1 MPRREPPPL
10 PIPCLCL
17 VTDRRQHPHVPLED
31 IVDSAVSGGA
41 GLIQLREKDLPASEL
56 YALARRLKDAINNRA
71 LLFINDRLDIA
82 LAARADGV
90 QLGETA
96 LPLCAAKAI
105 LAATASPGKRLL
117 FARSVHSPQGALH
130 AQAQGADLLTLGS
143 IFPTTSHPGAPTG
156 GLPLIQ
162 TAAQAIQIPIL
173 AIGGVTPD
181 NIASVITAGASG
193 AAVIT
198 AIAASPDPQSA
209 TAALSQNMRTAWASR
224 PDNPTHARQQ

>member
-1 MPRREPPPL
+1 MPTIEI

-41 GLIQLREKDLPASEL
+41 ALIQLREKDLPASEL
-56 YALARRLKDAINNRA
+56 YALALRLKDAINNRA

-82 LAARADGV
+82 LAAHADGV

-96 LPLCAAKAI
+96 LPLPAAKA
-105 LAATASPGKRLL
+105 LVAATTSPGKRLL
-117 FARSVHSPQGALH
+117 LARSVHSLQGALH
-130 AQAQGADLLTLGS
+130 AQTQGADILTLGS
-143 IFPTTSHPGAPTG
+143 VFPTTSHPGAPAG
-156 GLPLIQ
+156 GLSLIK
-162 TAAQAIQIPIL
+162 TAAQAVQIPIL

-181 NIASVITAGASG
+181 NIAGVITAGASG

-198 AIAASPDPQSA
+198 AIANAPDPQSA
-209 TAALSQNMRTAWASR
+209 SAALTNAMRTAWASR

>member
-1 MPRREPPPL
+1 MPTPEI

-41 GLIQLREKDLPASEL
+41 GLIQLREKDLPAAKL
-56 YALARRLKDAINNRA
+56 YALALRLKDAINNRA
-71 LLFINDRLDIA
+71 LLFVNDRLDIA
-82 LAARADGV
+82 LAARAHGV

-117 FARSVHSPQGALH
+117 LARSVHSPQGAIH
-130 AQAQGADLLTLGS
+130 AQSQGADLLTLGNV
-143 IFPTTSHPGAPTG
+143 FPTTSHPGAPAG

-162 TAAQAIQIPIL
+162 TAAQSVQIPIL

-181 NIASVITAGASG
+181 NIASVISAGASG

-198 AIAASPDPQSA
+198 AIANAPDPQSA
-209 TAALSQNMRTAWASR
+209 TAALTNAMRTAWASR
-224 PDNPTHARQQ
+224 PNKPTPARQQ